1 MEHLDYYIAGF
12 GVNVLQDNFEEIA
25 KAGSIKTQTGLS
37 FDLHHFAKGM
47 HSHFSEQL
55 VQFPSDEEILARYNE
70 ALFRKDQISVF
81 EINNIR
87 QNGIIRYVDKD
98 GYLNV
103 ELENEDEMKKFFH
116 KEITLLY

>member
-1 MEHLDYYIAGF
+1 
-12 GVNVLQDNFEEIA
+12 
-25 KAGSIKTQTGLS
+25 
-37 FDLHHFAKGM
+37 
-47 HSHFSEQL
+47 
-55 VQFPSDEEILARYNE
+55 
-70 ALFRKDQISVF
+70 VF